1 MQKGQIL
8 IKFIRTRTFGIIVSD
23 YKFVIAIYLNVV
35 FSTVCLSFLKTKIV
49 NKKDSEGMIDLT
61 L

>member
-8 IKFIRTRTFGIIVSD
+8 IKFIRTRNFGIIVSD

>member
-8 IKFIRTRTFGIIVSD
+8 IKFIRTRNFGIIVSD
-23 YKFVIAIYLNVV
+23 YKFDIAIYLNVV